1 MPQKTPP
8 LKRNDE
14 IELTVDAFGSEGQG
28 IGRYDGFAVF
38 VPFALP
44 GETVRVHIIKA
55 TASYAIGKLLSIS
68 VKSPCRA
75 EPKCSNFGRCGG
87 CTLMHLDYEAQLIFI
102 GTREA
107 FRLQIWMG
115 AFPSDFSRRAVTA

>member
-75 EPKCSNFGRCGG
+75 EPKCSHFGRCGG
-87 CTLMHLDYEAQLIFI
+87 CTLMHLCLLY
-102 GTREA
+102 T
-107 FRLQIWMG
+107 
-115 AFPSDFSRRAVTA
+115 SRCV